1 MVELVD
7 TEVSKAFVERRVG
20 SSPILATNVGVADF
34 WYHTTSLSDYKKTIS
49 KQSYSQDWAEE
60 TGPSEYLL
68 F

>member
-7 TEVSKAFVERRVG
+7 TVVSKASAEKRVG
-20 SSPILATNVGVADF
+20 SSPTL
-34 WYHTTSLSDYKKTIS
+34 TTKTIS

-60 TGPSEYLL
+60 TSPPEYLL